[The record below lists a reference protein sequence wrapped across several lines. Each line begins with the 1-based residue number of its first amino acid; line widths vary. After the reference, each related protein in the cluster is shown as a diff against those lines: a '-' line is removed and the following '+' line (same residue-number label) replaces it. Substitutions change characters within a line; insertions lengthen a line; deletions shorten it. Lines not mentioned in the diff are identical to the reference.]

1 MKTSH
6 SIATLRG
13 AKRLLRVLCVS
24 VVISSALSAADLTLR
39 DGRTLRDYRILSQSP
54 GTLTVRHAGGLA
66 KIDKAQLPPEL
77 AALYP
82 VDPAAVAAERQAN
95 ERARAAHAQQVAAA
109 REAQRVQYEADQQ
122 ARAERRAAQAAAV
135 AAHNAEVEARSLPRT
150 AEQRRADALA
160 AYRTPNGCRTYVEQ
174 QGREYFRTT
183 RYADKARP
191 VVRSVSVTMQPA
203 STVCESQFVYYGRAW
218 ILYGYPDGHSSQWAR
233 TVRCTAFL
241 QPGNRPPSL
250 YWETEGVQYPDER

>member
-1 MKTSH
+1 MS
-6 SIATLRG
+6 S
-13 AKRLLRVLCVS
+13 LLRALCVS

-39 DGRTLRDYRILSQSP
+39 DGRTLSDYRILSQSA
-54 GTLTVRHAGGLA
+54 GTVTVRHAAGLA
-66 KIDKAQLPPEL
+66 KIDKAALPPEL
-77 AALYP
+77 AAQYP
-82 VDPAAVAAERQAN
+82 ADAAAVAAELEAN
-95 ERARAAHAQQVAAA
+95 ERARAEHAAQVAAA
-109 REAQRVQYEADQQ
+109 REAQRAQYEAEQQ
-122 ARAERRAAQAAAV
+122 ARAERRAAQAAKI
-135 AAHNAEVEARSLPRT
+135 AAHNAEIEARSRPLT
-150 AEQRRADALA
+150 ADERRAAELD